1 MSVYYDDIKEGRL
14 ANESGVH
21 ETENKI
27 DEASN
32 ERHATDKQ
40 KEASQPEGQSK
51 AVAGPSHKATI
62 QKDEQTAGTS
72 SISVHKGITPIHT
85 LV

>member
-1 MSVYYDDIKEGRL
+1 M
-14 ANESGVH
+14 ANESVH
-21 ETENKI
+21 ETENKK

-40 KEASQPEGQSK
+40 KEASQPEGQSE

-85 LV
+85 LLTEFICRINQEEN